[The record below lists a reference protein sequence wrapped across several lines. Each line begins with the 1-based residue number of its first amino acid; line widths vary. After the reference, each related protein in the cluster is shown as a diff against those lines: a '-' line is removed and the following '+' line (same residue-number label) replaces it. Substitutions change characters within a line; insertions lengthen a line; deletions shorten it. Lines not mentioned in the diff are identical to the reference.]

1 MKSIAVTFIVYA
13 ALIVIAGVI
22 VAASLGGEEPRPVA
36 AEVQT
41 VVPALS
47 PEEAKQVVFAVCG
60 RKHPRDEMHV
70 LALVSLGYAPDSVP
84 VIVCSQE
91 CGQAALEEPET
102 YRDAAIA
109 ERGSAE

>member
-13 ALIVIAGVI
+13 ALIVIAGAI
-22 VAASLGGEEPRPVA
+22 VAASLGGEEPKPVA

-41 VVPALS
+41 GAPAPS
-47 PEEAKQVVFAVCG
+47 PEEGKQVVCAVCG

-70 LALVSLGYAPDSVP
+70 LAVESLGYAPDSVP
-84 VIVCSQE
+84 VIVCSKE
-91 CGQAALEEPET
+91 CELTALEEPET